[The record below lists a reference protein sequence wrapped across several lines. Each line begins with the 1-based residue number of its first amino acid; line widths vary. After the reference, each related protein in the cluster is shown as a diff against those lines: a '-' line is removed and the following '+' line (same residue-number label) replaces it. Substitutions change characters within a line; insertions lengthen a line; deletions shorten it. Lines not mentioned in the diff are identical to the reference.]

1 MNIAAKYKILNKSGR
16 NLRKIGYQLKHV
28 NRIAST
34 FICSLGD
41 EKLRVSFESV
51 SRSTWGQSLI
61 LRRGSPL
68 RGTVKCL
75 QHFKRK
81 GSRYLTHSNTSTTL
95 Q

>member
-1 MNIAAKYKILNKSGR
+1 M
-16 NLRKIGYQLKHV
+16 
-28 NRIAST
+28 
-34 FICSLGD
+34 GD
-41 EKLRVSFESV
+41 EKLIVSFESV
-51 SRSTWGQSLI
+51 SQSTRGQSLI

-81 GSRYLTHSNTSTTL
+81 GSRHLTHSNTSTTL

>member
-41 EKLRVSFESV
+41 EKLRPCS
-51 SRSTWGQSLI
+51 QSKALPTHTEASQEQAMDSQQRAEI
-61 LRRGSPL
+61 TIPL
-68 RGTVKCL
+68 L
-75 QHFKRK
+75 LF
-81 GSRYLTHSNTSTTL
+81 
-95 Q
+95 